1 MTLYIKNN
9 LIKIFIFYSLIIIE
23 NNLQKYSF
31 KYHPFYLPHKKSILS
46 LNKSKINELEK
57 GRIFL
62 DKCLI
67 SKKNKKYKK
76 IKKPKLSVILPLY
89 NCQKTIRASL
99 NSIIFQNMANIEIIL
114 INDFSNDNT
123 LKIIKNFKRYDQ
135 RIMLINNKK
144 NMGTLYSRSIG
155 VLKAKGDYIFSL
167 DNDDMYFDY
176 DVLGYIY
183 QRITQ
188 ESLDIIGFLTI
199 NLWNYTASINKMKNI
214 FTYLYPDEFYLEQP
228 ELRTWMIKFKGKYL
242 VHNNMIW
249 DKCIKS
255 LIYKK
260 ALNIMGYNR
269 YSNYLSW
276 AEDTSILF
284 IIFNLAKS
292 FKYIYKYGILHFK
305 GNITS
310 SLTQSI
316 DTKIFGEI
324 FFLDILN
331 TFSKNN
337 TEDKNLIVGQA
348 YYIYNRYNISSYLN
362 TSNRFYLKSTLIK
375 IINCNYL
382 SNLNRRKIKKLFRSF
397 FIY

>member
-1 MTLYIKNN
+1 MT
-9 LIKIFIFYSLIIIE
+9 
-23 NNLQKYSF
+23 
-31 KYHPFYLPHKKSILS
+31 
-46 LNKSKINELEK
+46 
-57 GRIFL
+57 
-62 DKCLI
+62 
-67 SKKNKKYKK
+67 
-76 IKKPKLSVILPLY
+76 
-89 NCQKTIRASL
+89 
-99 NSIIFQNMANIEIIL
+99 NIEIIL

-123 LKIIKNFKRYDQ
+123 LKIIKNFKRYEQ

-183 QRITQ
+183 KRITQ

-324 FFLDILN
+324 FFLDILY

-348 YYIYNRYNISSYLN
+348 YYIYMI
-362 TSNRFYLKSTLIK
+362 
-375 IINCNYL
+375 
-382 SNLNRRKIKKLFRSF
+382 
-397 FIY
+397 

>member
-9 LIKIFIFYSLIIIE
+9 IIKIFIFYSLIIIE

-76 IKKPKLSVILPLY
+76 IKNPKLSVIMPLY
-89 NCQKTIRASL
+89 NCEKTIRASL
-99 NSIIFQNMANIEIIL
+99 NSIIFQNMVNIEIIL

-123 LKIIKNFKRYDQ
+123 LKIIKNFKRYEQ

-155 VLKAKGDYIFSL
+155 VLKAKGEYIFSL
-167 DNDDMYFDY
+167 DNDDMYFNY

-183 QRITQ
+183 KRITQ

-214 FTYLYPDEFYLEQP
+214 FTYLYPEEFYLEQP
-228 ELRTWMIKFKGKYL
+228 ELRTWMIKFKGIYL

-269 YSNYLSW
+269 YSYYLSW

-324 FFLDILN
+324 FFLDILY

-337 TEDKNLIVGQA
+337 TEDKNLIVGQT
-348 YYIYNRYNISSYLN
+348 YYIYNRYNISSYSN

-382 SNLNRRKIKKLFRSF
+382 SNLNRRKIKKLFRLF
-397 FIY
+397 FI

>member
-9 LIKIFIFYSLIIIE
+9 IIKIFIFYSLIIIE

-46 LNKSKINELEK
+46 LNKSKINELKK

-62 DKCLI
+62 DNCLI
-67 SKKNKKYKK
+67 SKKKKKYKK
-76 IKKPKLSVILPLY
+76 IKKPKLSVIMPLY
-89 NCQKTIRASL
+89 NCEKTIRASL
-99 NSIIFQNMANIEIIL
+99 NSIIFQNMTNIEIIL
-114 INDFSNDNT
+114 INDFSND
-123 LKIIKNFKRYDQ
+123 
-135 RIMLINNKK
+135 NNKK

-183 QRITQ
+183 KRITQ
-188 ESLDIIGFLTI
+188 DSLDIIGFLTI

-324 FFLDILN
+324 FFLDILY

-382 SNLNRRKIKKLFRSF
+382 SNLNMRKIKKLFLSSF
-397 FIY
+397 INF

>member
-9 LIKIFIFYSLIIIE
+9 IIKIFIFFSLIIIE

-67 SKKNKKYKK
+67 SKKSKKYKK
-76 IKKPKLSVILPLY
+76 IKKPKLSVIMPLY
-89 NCQKTIRASL
+89 NCEKTIRASL

-123 LKIIKNFKRYDQ
+123 LKIIKNFKRYEQ

-155 VLKAKGDYIFSL
+155 VLKAKGEYIFSL
-167 DNDDMYFDY
+167 DNDDMYFNY

-183 QRITQ
+183 KRITQ

-228 ELRTWMIKFKGKYL
+228 ELRRWMIKFKGKYL

-269 YSNYLSW
+269 YSYYLSW

-310 SLTQSI
+310 SFTQSI

-324 FFLDILN
+324 FFLDILY

-348 YYIYNRYNISSYLN
+348 FYIYNRYNISSYLN

>member
-1 MTLYIKNN
+1 MNLYIKNN

-99 NSIIFQNMANIEIIL
+99 NSIIFQNMENIEIIL

-123 LKIIKNFKRYDQ
+123 LKIIKNFKRYEQ

-183 QRITQ
+183 KRITQ

-214 FTYLYPDEFYLEQP
+214 FTYLYPEEFYLEQP

-305 GNITS
+305 GNIIS

-324 FFLDILN
+324 FFLDILY

-337 TEDKNLIVGQA
+337 NEDKNLIVGQT
-348 YYIYNRYNISSYLN
+348 YYIYMI
-362 TSNRFYLKSTLIK
+362 
-375 IINCNYL
+375 
-382 SNLNRRKIKKLFRSF
+382 
-397 FIY
+397 

>member
-1 MTLYIKNN
+1 
-9 LIKIFIFYSLIIIE
+9 
-23 NNLQKYSF
+23 
-31 KYHPFYLPHKKSILS
+31 
-46 LNKSKINELEK
+46 
-57 GRIFL
+57 
-62 DKCLI
+62 
-67 SKKNKKYKK
+67 
-76 IKKPKLSVILPLY
+76 
-89 NCQKTIRASL
+89 
-99 NSIIFQNMANIEIIL
+99 MANIEIIL
-114 INDFSNDNT
+114 INDFSND
-123 LKIIKNFKRYDQ
+123 
-135 RIMLINNKK
+135 
-144 NMGTLYSRSIG
+144 
-155 VLKAKGDYIFSL
+155 KGEYIFSL

-176 DVLGYIY
+176 DVLGHIY
-183 QRITQ
+183 KRITQ
-188 ESLDIIGFLTI
+188 EYLDIIGFLTV

-228 ELRTWMIKFKGKYL
+228 ELRRWMIKFKGKYL

-324 FFLDILN
+324 FFLDILY

-337 TEDKNLIVGQA
+337 NEDKNLIVGQT
-348 YYIYNRYNISSYLN
+348 YYIYMI
-362 TSNRFYLKSTLIK
+362 
-375 IINCNYL
+375 
-382 SNLNRRKIKKLFRSF
+382 
-397 FIY
+397 

>member
-9 LIKIFIFYSLIIIE
+9 IIKIFIFYSLIIIE

-67 SKKNKKYKK
+67 SKKSKKYKK

-123 LKIIKNFKRYDQ
+123 LKIIKNFKRYEQ

-183 QRITQ
+183 KRITQ

-214 FTYLYPDEFYLEQP
+214 FTYLYPEEFYLEQP
-228 ELRTWMIKFKGKYL
+228 ELRTWMIKFKDTYL

-269 YSNYLSW
+269 YSYYLSW

-324 FFLDILN
+324 FFLDILY

-382 SNLNRRKIKKLFRSF
+382 SDLNMRKIKKLFRSF